1 VKFEVILEIVRYAA
15 TVGSTRDT
23 IEASTAAEAEAKAI
37 ELWREADPTAT
48 YRPLLTTP
56 AA

>member
-1 VKFEVILEIVRYAA
+1 VKFEVILEIVRYGA

-48 YRPLLTTP
+48 YRPLLTTQIS
-56 AA
+56 

>member
-1 VKFEVILEIVRYAA
+1 VKFDVVLEIVRHGA

-48 YRPLLTTP
+48 YRPLLTTQTS
-56 AA
+56 